1 MVILN
6 GFECANDAVCGGFHM
21 NEPAVVIEKRE
32 RKRDQKKEKR
42 EREQEMNN
50 LNPLSET
57 VKCVRKKKEK
67 QSHFIIA

>member
-6 GFECANDAVCGGFHM
+6 GFECANDAVYGGFHM

-42 EREQEMNN
+42 EREQEMNKRAQ
-50 LNPLSET
+50 PEPS
-57 VKCVRKKKEK
+57 
-67 QSHFIIA
+67 F